1 MQEIQQVTMLR
12 SEDFTIMENGEAYIS
27 QKKLAE
33 KCGIERTALT
43 KAISRKASF
52 VTGWNLNEINQIHA
66 DSIPLVTGYY
76 AQQGYKE
83 AAQFLMEIAKAG
95 ARAWVYHEAGYT
107 FNVVEKSE
115 PMDELTILERSIRQI
130 REQRER
136 LTAVEKTVEDQAV
149 QLEEVNDDIAM
160 VVKEI
165 EGVKKLVLDSSISLE
180 EIYADENAFF
190 EIGEV
195 ATVLIGSGYFAKE
208 KDFRRYL
215 LDKKLCYKKGDN
227 SYHPMAPL
235 VKHKYMKPFLV
246 KKGYR
251 TFMATYFTPRGVSWI
266 VKRLQSEQQTE
277 LDLGYVDLQNASFG
291 SDTSSPTTVVR
302 GF

>member
-1 MQEIQQVTMLR
+1 MQEMQLATALQ
-12 SEDFTIMENGEAYIS
+12 SEDFTIMKNGEAYIS
-27 QKKLAE
+27 QRKLAE
-33 KCGIERTALT
+33 KCGVSKDTIH
-43 KAISRKASF
+43 KAIARKSSF
-52 VTGWNLNEINQIHA
+52 VGSWNLNEINQIHA
-66 DSIPLVTGYY
+66 DSIPLVGGYY

-107 FNVVEKSE
+107 FNVVEKPE
-115 PMDELTILERSIRQI
+115 PMDELTILERSIYHI

-136 LTAVEKTVEDQAV
+136 LIAVEKTIEGQAV

-195 ATVLIGSGYFAKE
+195 AGMLIGSGYFSKE
-208 KDFRRYL
+208 KDFRLYL
-215 LDKKLCYKKGDN
+215 LEKRLCYKHGQN
-227 SYHPMAPL
+227 HYYPMARL
-235 VKHKYMKPFLV
+235 LKEGYVKVIPV
-246 KKGYR
+246 KVGTR
-251 TFMATYFTPRGVSWI
+251 VFSATHFTPRGVGWI
-266 VKRLQSEQQTE
+266 VKRLQKEQQRE
-277 LDLGYVDLQNASFG
+277 LDLGYVE
-291 SDTSSPTTVVR
+291 SDSVPVLVDSSPATVVR

>member
-1 MQEIQQVTMLR
+1 MQEVVLKNNNI
-12 SEDFTIMENGEAYIS
+12 DFKVNEETGEAYVT
-27 QKKLAE
+27 Q
-33 KCGIERTALT
+33 
-43 KAISRKASF
+43 RKASELLG
-52 VTGWNLNEINQIHA
+52 VSLSSLSSYIERHLRTEELDTSQGLSSEIFNFCVQ
-66 DSIPLVTGYY
+66 YY
-76 AQQGYKE
+76 ALDARITTVKAKHLLKQITTAG
-83 AAQFLMEIAKAG
+83 AKAYL
-95 ARAWVYHEAGYT
+95 YHMAGYI
-107 FNVVEKSE
+107 FNTVAKQE
-115 PMDELTILERSIRQI
+115 PMDELTILERSIHQI

-136 LTAVEKTVEDQAV
+136 LNAVEKTVEGQAI

-195 ATVLIGSGYFAKE
+195 AAVLIGSGYFTKE

-227 SYHPMAPL
+227 NYHPMAAL
-235 VKHKYMKPFLV
+235 VKHKYMKSLLV
-246 KKGYR
+246 KKGHK
-251 TFMATYFTPRGVSWI
+251 TFMATHFTPRGVSWI
-266 VKRLQSEQQTE
+266 VKRLQAEQQTE
-277 LDLGYVDLQNASFG
+277 LDLGYVEPQNIFIVA
-291 SDTSSPTTVVR
+291 DVTPATVVR